1 MINRTKATAHANH
14 ERWLLSYADFITLL
28 FALFVVMF
36 ASSQPDKHKARQV
49 ASSVTQA
56 LENGANPSRPP
67 TTQPGLA
74 SSMKILQKALA
85 PELESGAIEMHMDTR
100 GLVISLRQSAY
111 FPSGGDEIALAGLP
125 ALEAIAATLRD
136 LPNSVRFEG
145 HTDSIPMSPNNPR
158 FESNWDLSA
167 ARSIAMVNLFTRE
180 YAIPATRFEVAGY
193 AETHP
198 IESNDTP
205 EGRAKNRR
213 VDIMVLNR

>member
-1 MINRTKATAHANH
+1 MIRRAHAAAHGNH

-36 ASSQPDKHKARQV
+36 ASSQPDRRKARQV
-49 ASSVTQA
+49 SSSVTLA
-56 LENGANPSRPP
+56 LENG
-67 TTQPGLA
+67 TQPAPQPELMPA
-74 SSMKILQKALA
+74 MKSLGKALE
-85 PELESGAIEMHMDTR
+85 PELRAGSIEMYLDTR

-111 FPSGGDEIALAGLP
+111 FPSGGDEIAPAGLP

-145 HTDSIPMSPNNPR
+145 HTDAIPMNRRNPR

-167 ARSIAMVNLFTRE
+167 ARAIAILNLFTRE

-193 AETHP
+193 AETRP
-198 IESNDTP
+198 IDRNDTP
-205 EGRAKNRR
+205 AGRARNRR
-213 VDIMVLNR
+213 VDIVVVNR